1 MDYAKLANALT
12 YSNNL
17 KKDILKNS
25 IHLKKFTT
33 LFAVQ
38 PQPVRVIPRNQLFI
52 LIKLNTLLLKRNI
65 T

>member
-25 IHLKKFTT
+25 IHLKLP
-33 LFAVQ
+33 LFSLFQ
-38 PQPVRVIPRNQLFI
+38 LQPVRGGGHPTISYLY
-52 LIKLNTLLLKRNI
+52 
-65 T
+65 